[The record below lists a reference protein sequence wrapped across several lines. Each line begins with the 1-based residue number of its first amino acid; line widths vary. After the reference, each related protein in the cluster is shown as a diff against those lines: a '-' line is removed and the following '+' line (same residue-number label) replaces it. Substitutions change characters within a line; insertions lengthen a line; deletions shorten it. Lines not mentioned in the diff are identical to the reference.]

1 MQGGILAGK
10 VAIVTGAARGI
21 GAAIVGAYCAA
32 GARVAALD
40 LDRGAVEDMIAAA
53 GLPRERTLA
62 LACDVADAVEV
73 EAAVAE
79 TIAAFGVPDILVN
92 NAAAVTPQGRIGDTP
107 RAEWD
112 RTLAVNLT
120 GAFLMAQAV
129 LRAMRPRRSGLIVNV
144 ASQLAH
150 VAAEGRGAYCVS
162 KSGLLAL
169 TRAIALDHAAE
180 GIRCVALSPGAVLTQ
195 RLTGTYGT
203 AEAAE
208 AALLARHPIGRLGRP
223 EELAQAALF
232 LASDGAAFMTGTDL
246 VIDGGYTAR

>member
-21 GAAIVGAYCAA
+21 GAAIAAAYSAA
-32 GARVAALD
+32 GARLAALD
-40 LDRGAVEDMIAAA
+40 LDRRAVEDMIAAA

-62 LACDVADAVEV
+62 LACDVFDAAAV

-79 TIAAFGVPDILVN
+79 TIAAFGAPDILVN

-129 LRAMRPRRSGLIVNV
+129 LRAMRPRRSGLVINV

-180 GIRCVALSPGAVLTQ
+180 GIRSVALSPGAVLTE

>member
-21 GAAIVGAYCAA
+21 GAAIAAAYSAA
-32 GARVAALD
+32 GARLAALD
-40 LDRGAVEDMIAAA
+40 LDRRAVEDMIAAA

-62 LACDVADAVEV
+62 LACDVSDAAAV

-79 TIAAFGVPDILVN
+79 TIAAFGAPDILVN

-129 LRAMRPRRSGLIVNV
+129 LRAMRPRRSGLVINV

-180 GIRCVALSPGAVLTQ
+180 GIRSVALSPGAVLTE

>member
-1 MQGGILAGK
+1 MNRGILSGK
-10 VAIVTGAARGI
+10 TAIVTGAARGM
-21 GAAIVGAYCAA
+21 GAAIAAAYAEA
-32 GARVAALD
+32 GARVALFD
-40 LDRGAVEDMIAAA
+40 LDRSAVADMIAAA
-53 GLPRERTLA
+53 GLAPGSA
-62 LACDVADAVEV
+62 IAIACDVSDAAEV
-73 EAAVAE
+73 DSAVSE
-79 TIAAFGVPDILVN
+79 VIATFGAPDILVN
-92 NAAAVTPQGRIGDTP
+92 NAAAVTPQGRIGETP

-120 GAFLMAQAV
+120 GAFLMSQAV
-129 LRAMRPRRSGLIVNV
+129 LRAMRPRRSGLIINV
-144 ASQLAH
+144 ASQLGH
-150 VAAEGRGAYCVS
+150 VAAEGRGPYCVS
-162 KSGLLAL
+162 KSALLGL

-180 GIRCVALSPGAVLTQ
+180 GIRCVALSPGAVLTE

-208 AALLARHPIGRLGRP
+208 AALVARHPLGRLGRP

>member
-1 MQGGILAGK
+1 MQGGMLAGK

-21 GAAIVGAYCAA
+21 GAAIAAAYSAA
-32 GARVAALD
+32 GARLAALD

-62 LACDVADAVEV
+62 LACDVSEAVEV
-73 EAAVAE
+73 EAAVVE
-79 TIAAFGVPDILVN
+79 TIAAFGAPDILVN
-92 NAAAVTPQGRIGDTP
+92 NAAAVTPLHRIGDTP

-129 LRAMRPRRSGLIVNV
+129 LRAMRPRRSGLIINV

-180 GIRCVALSPGAVLTQ
+180 GIRCVALSPGAVLTE